1 MPDPQVILI
10 GGPPG
15 AGKTTLARSVAARL
29 GYAATTGDD
38 LVVVGRV
45 LTTPEA
51 HPQLHRMRGI
61 GHVRY
66 FTESEPEALIADA
79 EALADAMWPAFEAV
93 IRRHLVE
100 RHPVVIDSW
109 LLDPGRVAALDAG
122 GIGSVW
128 IHIDEVA
135 LDARE
140 RSLESFRAG
149 SADPD
154 RMHRNFM
161 ARSLWRNEVVAD
173 AARRRGLAVL
183 EQPGHRTVPD
193 LTDEVLGVLGVA

>member
-1 MPDPQVILI
+1 MADPQVILI

-38 LVVVGRV
+38 LVVTGRV
-45 LTTPEA
+45 LTTSET
-51 HPQLHRMRGI
+51 HPALHRMRGI

-79 EALADAMWPAFEAV
+79 EGLADAMWPAFEAV
-93 IRRHLVE
+93 ITRHVVE
-100 RHPVVIDSW
+100 RHPVVIDWW
-109 LLDPGRVAALDAG
+109 LLDPDRVAAIDAAG
-122 GIGSVW
+122 VGSVW
-128 IHIDEVA
+128 IHIDEAA

-140 RSLESFRAG
+140 RALGSFRAG
-149 SADPD
+149 SSDPD

-161 ARSLWRNEVVAD
+161 ARSLWRNEIVAD
-173 AARRRGLAVL
+173 AARRHGLAVL
-183 EQPGHRTVPD
+183 EQPGDRSVQD
-193 LTDEVLGVLGVA
+193 LTDEAVEVLGVG